1 MHYSRI
7 IISDLHLGIKD
18 AKAKEIIKFLKENT
32 CDELIM
38 NGDIID
44 FWALKRGSKWKKSH
58 SNFFKTIIELSNT
71 TRIIYIRGNHDDILE
86 SLIPIF
92 FNNFELKMDYSFTA
106 LNKKKYYV
114 IHGDIFDHI
123 TTNFKWLSVFGSMMY
138 DLLLFI
144 NRVYNKRREKQGKPY
159 YSLSRD
165 IKKKVKLATNYISDY
180 EEKLVTLCKTQ
191 NYQGIICGHIHHP
204 ENKYIG
210 GIHYL
215 NSGDLVENVTVLVED
230 ISGEFKI
237 INL

>member
-1 MHYSRI
+1 M
-7 IISDLHLGIKD
+7 
-18 AKAKEIIKFLKENT
+18 
-32 CDELIM
+32 M
-38 NGDIID
+38 
-44 FWALKRGSKWKKSH
+44 
-58 SNFFKTIIELSNT
+58 
-71 TRIIYIRGNHDDILE
+71 ILE

-92 FNNFELKMDYSFTA
+92 FNNFELKMDYNFTA

-123 TTNFKWLSVFGSMMY
+123 TRNFKWISVFGSLMY

-144 NRVYNKRREKQGKPY
+144 NRLYNNRREKQGKPY

-210 GIHYL
+210 DINYL
-215 NSGDLVENVTVLVED
+215 NSGDLVENVTILVED

-237 INL
+237 LNL